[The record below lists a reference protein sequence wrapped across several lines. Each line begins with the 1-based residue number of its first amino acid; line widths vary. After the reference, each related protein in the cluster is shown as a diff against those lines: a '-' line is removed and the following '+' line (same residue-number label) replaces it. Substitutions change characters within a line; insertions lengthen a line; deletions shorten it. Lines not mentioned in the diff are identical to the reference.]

1 MFRSV
6 QSREQSSGV
15 LVDIAPL
22 IDVMFILLLFFLVSS
37 TFARDSGVSVTRP
50 QASMTQSLEPT
61 SMRVSV
67 TAGGDIYA
75 EGARVS
81 IDELRSKVS
90 SFVAREKRRTV
101 IVIPDEEVSA
111 GRLVEVMDAARLGG
125 ADDVALATS
134 RKEGGR

>member
-6 QSREQSSGV
+6 QSREQASGV

-37 TFARDSGVSVTRP
+37 TFVRDTGVAVTRP
-50 QASMTQSLEPT
+50 QATLAQALEPT

-67 TAGGDIYA
+67 TAAGDIYA

-81 IDELRSKVS
+81 LDELRSKVS

-101 IVIPDEEVSA
+101 IVIPDEAVPS

-125 ADDVALATS
+125 ADDVAVATA

>member
-6 QSREQSSGV
+6 QSREQSNGV

-37 TFARDSGVSVTRP
+37 TFVRDTGVAVTRP
-50 QASMTQSLEPT
+50 QAAVTQALEPT

-67 TAGGDIYA
+67 TAAGDIYA

-81 IDELRSKVS
+81 IDELRSKVG

-101 IVIPDEEVSA
+101 IVIPDEDVSA

-125 ADDVALATS
+125 AQDVALATN
-134 RKEGGR
+134 RKEGAR